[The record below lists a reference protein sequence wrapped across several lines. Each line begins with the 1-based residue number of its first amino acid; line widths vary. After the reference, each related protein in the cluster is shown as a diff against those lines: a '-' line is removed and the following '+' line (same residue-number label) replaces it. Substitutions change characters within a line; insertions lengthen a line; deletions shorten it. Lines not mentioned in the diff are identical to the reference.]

1 MMNKTKITPE
11 VHEEVRGINRYI
23 SILQTNRDKIKSE
36 VDVLRNCIDE
46 YNERISQQV
55 LRISE
60 ITGGE

>member
-1 MMNKTKITPE
+1 MNKTKITPE

-60 ITGGE
+60 ITGGK

>member
-1 MMNKTKITPE
+1 MNKTKITPE

-36 VDVLRNCIDE
+36 VDVLRDCIDE

>member
-1 MMNKTKITPE
+1 MNKTKITPE